1 MVLTQWVNVMRI
13 KRRHILAVGTLAILV
28 SPLAAAANTATTTI
42 TAQISSTIS
51 IFTTSSSITL
61 GPFTPIVGGTQ
72 ASASDTITVSTN
84 AVNGYSLTLQSN
96 TAGVTLVN
104 GANSIATSAATPAS
118 PTTLANNTWGW
129 REDTLSGFG
138 AGPTNAGNASA
149 ATYAAFPAAGAPVTL
164 LARGS
169 GPYTSDVQTIWYS
182 VKADTTKPNG
192 NYVNSALYT
201 ATAL

>member
-1 MVLTQWVNVMRI
+1 MRI
-13 KRRHILAVGTLAILV
+13 TKPRLLAVGTLAVLI

-42 TAQISSTIS
+42 TAQLNSTIS
-51 IFTTSSSITL
+51 SFTTSSAITL

-84 AVNGYSLTLQSN
+84 AAAGYSLTLQSN

-104 GANSIATSAATPAS
+104 GANTIATSAATPAS

-138 AGPTNAGNASA
+138 AGPTNAGNANS
-149 ATYAAFPAAGAPVTL
+149 ATYAAFPATGAPVTL
-164 LARGS
+164 LARGA
-169 GPYTSDVQTIWYS
+169 GPYVSDVQTIWYS
-182 VKADTTKPNG
+182 VKADTSKPNG
-192 NYVNSALYT
+192 NYVNTALYT